1 MMNWIR
7 SWGIALFAVL
17 TLIWMLSIDWL
28 VKSAI
33 IAYGTELN
41 GAQVELESAEL
52 SLWPAGLE
60 LINLQVTDAYN
71 PMFNRFE
78 AGSISATLDSALLLR
93 RQVIVEQLDIIGV
106 RMNSPRIRSG
116 ATKDTPIVTNTGFDF
131 GGLIPDVSLPD
142 MSLLLADAQQQ
153 VNAEIAGIEQ
163 EIVDIEQRWRNNI
176 EQLPS
181 KDKLAEYRARWDKLS
196 NASFMEKMLGA
207 KKLKN
212 DVSGDLKLIESFNQ
226 QLKDDRR
233 LISGQIDRAKGLPR
247 AQADR
252 TMQSVGLS
260 NENVAFVRAITGDQ
274 IDQWV
279 TRAKTFSESLSSN
292 TVEQAPSRGTGR
304 WVTFAEDDP
313 LPQVLIRRGQFNG
326 VLQLAA
332 SNMRVDGKLSDIA
345 YPLEGYSQPAALV
358 ITARDDENASL
369 LFEVTID
376 HRQADFSDDFNL
388 EVMNLPI
395 SELALS
401 SGAEKTLLLEAGNLN
416 FIASGRASPDTVLAN
431 VVAKLSDPR
440 LTTDADLATK
450 SEQFLAETL
459 NTLDSV
465 DLQVNVSGALQNP
478 DVNIASNLDKILA
491 AGLKSQISAQ
501 TTKFKRQFT
510 DQLGE
515 QTSGQLGA
523 LSAKGD
529 FLKDI
534 QALLND
540 RKAAMPSF

>member
-17 TLIWMLSIDWL
+17 TLIWVLSIDWL

-116 ATKDTPIVTNTGFDF
+116 ATKDTPIVTNTEFDF

-181 KDKLAEYRARWDKLS
+181 KDKLAEYRARWDKMS

>member
-17 TLIWMLSIDWL
+17 TLIWVLSIDWL

-395 SELALS
+395 SELVLS
-401 SGAEKTLLLEAGNLN
+401 SGAERALLLEAGNLN

>member
-17 TLIWMLSIDWL
+17 TLIWVLSIDWL

-106 RMNSPRIRSG
+106 RINSPRIRSG

-292 TVEQAPSRGTGR
+292 TVEQVPSRGTGR

>member
-17 TLIWMLSIDWL
+17 TLIWVLSIDWL

-181 KDKLAEYRARWDKLS
+181 KDKLAEYRARWDKMS

>member
-17 TLIWMLSIDWL
+17 TLIWVLSIDWL

-304 WVTFAEDDP
+304 WVTFAEDEP

-440 LTTDADLATK
+440 LTTDTDLATK

>member
-1 MMNWIR
+1 M
-7 SWGIALFAVL
+7 
-17 TLIWMLSIDWL
+17 
-28 VKSAI
+28 
-33 IAYGTELN
+33 
-41 GAQVELESAEL
+41 
-52 SLWPAGLE
+52 
-60 LINLQVTDAYN
+60 
-71 PMFNRFE
+71 
-78 AGSISATLDSALLLR
+78 
-93 RQVIVEQLDIIGV
+93 
-106 RMNSPRIRSG
+106 
-116 ATKDTPIVTNTGFDF
+116 
-131 GGLIPDVSLPD
+131 
-142 MSLLLADAQQQ
+142 
-153 VNAEIAGIEQ
+153 
-163 EIVDIEQRWRNNI
+163 
-176 EQLPS
+176 
-181 KDKLAEYRARWDKLS
+181 
-196 NASFMEKMLGA
+196 
-207 KKLKN
+207 
-212 DVSGDLKLIESFNQ
+212 
-226 QLKDDRR
+226 
-233 LISGQIDRAKGLPR
+233 
-247 AQADR
+247 
-252 TMQSVGLS
+252 
-260 NENVAFVRAITGDQ
+260 
-274 IDQWV
+274 
-279 TRAKTFSESLSSN
+279 
-292 TVEQAPSRGTGR
+292 
-304 WVTFAEDDP
+304 
-313 LPQVLIRRGQFNG
+313 
-326 VLQLAA
+326 LQLAA

>member
-17 TLIWMLSIDWL
+17 TLIWVLSIDWL

-93 RQVIVEQLDIIGV
+93 RQLIVEQLDIIGV

-131 GGLIPDVSLPD
+131 GDLIPDVSLPD

-153 VNAEIAGIEQ
+153 VTAEITGIEQ

-395 SELALS
+395 SELVLS
-401 SGAEKTLLLEAGNLN
+401 SGAERTLLLEAGNLN

>member
-17 TLIWMLSIDWL
+17 TLIWVLSIDWL

-401 SGAEKTLLLEAGNLN
+401 SGAEKALLLEAGNLN

>member
-17 TLIWMLSIDWL
+17 TLIWVLSIDWL

-226 QLKDDRR
+226 QLKNDRR

>member
-17 TLIWMLSIDWL
+17 TLIWVLSIDWL

-292 TVEQAPSRGTGR
+292 TVEQVPSRGTGR

-369 LFEVTID
+369 LFEATID

-401 SGAEKTLLLEAGNLN
+401 SGAERALLLEAGNLN

>member
-17 TLIWMLSIDWL
+17 TLIWVLSIDWL

-395 SELALS
+395 SELVLS
-401 SGAEKTLLLEAGNLN
+401 SGAERALLLEAGNLN

-450 SEQFLAETL
+450 SEQFLADTL

>member
-17 TLIWMLSIDWL
+17 TLIWVLSIDWL
-28 VKSAI
+28 LKSAI

-60 LINLQVTDAYN
+60 LINLQVADAYN

-116 ATKDTPIVTNTGFDF
+116 ATKDTPIVTNTEFDF

-395 SELALS
+395 SELVLS
-401 SGAEKTLLLEAGNLN
+401 SGAERTLLLEAGNLN

>member
-17 TLIWMLSIDWL
+17 TLIWVLSIDWL

>member
-17 TLIWMLSIDWL
+17 TLIWVLSIDWL

-116 ATKDTPIVTNTGFDF
+116 ATKDTPIVTNAGFDF

-369 LFEVTID
+369 LFEATID

>member
-17 TLIWMLSIDWL
+17 TLIWVLSIDWL

-116 ATKDTPIVTNTGFDF
+116 ATKDTPIVTNAGFDF

-226 QLKDDRR
+226 QLKDDRG

>member
-17 TLIWMLSIDWL
+17 TLIWVLSIDWL
-28 VKSAI
+28 LKSAI

-116 ATKDTPIVTNTGFDF
+116 ATKDTPIVTNTEFDF

-274 IDQWV
+274 INHWV
-279 TRAKTFSESLSSN
+279 TRAKTLSESLSSN

-395 SELALS
+395 SELVLS
-401 SGAEKTLLLEAGNLN
+401 SGAERTLLLEAGNLN

>member
-17 TLIWMLSIDWL
+17 TLIWVLSIDWL

-131 GGLIPDVSLPD
+131 GDLIPDVSLPD

-279 TRAKTFSESLSSN
+279 TRAKTLSESLSSN

-395 SELALS
+395 NELVLS

>member
-17 TLIWMLSIDWL
+17 TLIWVLSIDWL

-93 RQVIVEQLDIIGV
+93 RQLIVEQLDIIGV

-131 GGLIPDVSLPD
+131 GDLIPDVSLPD

-153 VNAEIAGIEQ
+153 VTAEITGIEQ

-181 KDKLAEYRARWDKLS
+181 KDKLAEYRVRWDKMS

>member
-17 TLIWMLSIDWL
+17 TLIWVLSIDWL

-304 WVTFAEDDP
+304 WVTFAEDDS

>member
-17 TLIWMLSIDWL
+17 TLIWVLSIDWL

-450 SEQFLAETL
+450 SEQFLADTL

>member
-17 TLIWMLSIDWL
+17 TLIWVLSIDWL
-28 VKSAI
+28 LKSAI

-116 ATKDTPIVTNTGFDF
+116 ATKDTPIVTNTEFDF

-395 SELALS
+395 SELVLS
-401 SGAEKTLLLEAGNLN
+401 SGAERTLLLEAGNLN

>member
-17 TLIWMLSIDWL
+17 TLIWVLSIDWL

-153 VNAEIAGIEQ
+153 VTAEITGIEQ

-369 LFEVTID
+369 LFEATID

>member
-17 TLIWMLSIDWL
+17 TLIWVLSIDWL

-131 GGLIPDVSLPD
+131 GDLIPDVSLPD

-153 VNAEIAGIEQ
+153 VTAEITGIEQ

-181 KDKLAEYRARWDKLS
+181 KDKLAEYRVRWDKMS

>member
-17 TLIWMLSIDWL
+17 TLIWVLSIDWL

-345 YPLEGYSQPAALV
+345 YPLKGYSQPAALV

>member
-17 TLIWMLSIDWL
+17 TLIWVLSIDWL

-304 WVTFAEDDP
+304 WVTFAEDEP

>member
-17 TLIWMLSIDWL
+17 TLIWVLSIDWL

-106 RMNSPRIRSG
+106 RINSPRIRSG

-153 VNAEIAGIEQ
+153 VTAEITGIEQ

-450 SEQFLAETL
+450 SEQFLADTL

>member
-17 TLIWMLSIDWL
+17 TLIWVLSIDWL

-153 VNAEIAGIEQ
+153 VTAEIAGIEQ

-279 TRAKTFSESLSSN
+279 TRAKTLSESLSSN

-395 SELALS
+395 SELVLS
-401 SGAEKTLLLEAGNLN
+401 SGAERTLLLEAGNLN

-440 LTTDADLATK
+440 LTTDADLVTK

-534 QALLND
+534 QALLNE

>member
-17 TLIWMLSIDWL
+17 TLIWVLSIDWL

-106 RMNSPRIRSG
+106 RINSPRIRSG

-181 KDKLAEYRARWDKLS
+181 KDKLAEYRARWDKMS

>member
-17 TLIWMLSIDWL
+17 TLIWVLSIDWL

-116 ATKDTPIVTNTGFDF
+116 ATKDTPIVTNTQFDF

>member
-17 TLIWMLSIDWL
+17 TLIWVLSIDWL

-116 ATKDTPIVTNTGFDF
+116 ATKDTPIVTNTEFDF

-369 LFEVTID
+369 LFEATID

-395 SELALS
+395 SELVLS
-401 SGAEKTLLLEAGNLN
+401 SGAERALLLEAGNLN

>member
-17 TLIWMLSIDWL
+17 TLIWVLSIDWL

-416 FIASGRASPDTVLAN
+416 FIASGRASPDSVLAN

>member
-17 TLIWMLSIDWL
+17 TLIWVLSIDWL

-116 ATKDTPIVTNTGFDF
+116 ATKDTPIVTNTEFDF

-401 SGAEKTLLLEAGNLN
+401 SGAEKTFLLEAGNLN

-450 SEQFLAETL
+450 SEQFLADTL

>member
-17 TLIWMLSIDWL
+17 TLIWVLSIDWL

-116 ATKDTPIVTNTGFDF
+116 ATKDTPIVTNAGFDF

-395 SELALS
+395 SELVLS
-401 SGAEKTLLLEAGNLN
+401 SGAERALLLEAGNLN

>member
-17 TLIWMLSIDWL
+17 TLIWVLSIDWL
-28 VKSAI
+28 LKSAI

-116 ATKDTPIVTNTGFDF
+116 ATKDTPIVTNTQFDF

-395 SELALS
+395 SELVLS
-401 SGAEKTLLLEAGNLN
+401 SGAERTLLLEAGNLN

>member
-17 TLIWMLSIDWL
+17 TLIWVLSIDWL

-369 LFEVTID
+369 LFEATID

>member
-17 TLIWMLSIDWL
+17 TLIWVLSIDWL

-292 TVEQAPSRGTGR
+292 TVEQVPSRGTGR

-369 LFEVTID
+369 LFEATID

-395 SELALS
+395 SELVLS
-401 SGAEKTLLLEAGNLN
+401 SGAERALLLEAGNLN

-450 SEQFLAETL
+450 SEQFLADTL

>member
-17 TLIWMLSIDWL
+17 TLIWVLSIDWL

-153 VNAEIAGIEQ
+153 VTAEIAGIEQ